1 MSVDL
6 TQLRYF
12 REIARAGSMTGA
24 ARSLRVSQPT
34 VSVAVKQL
42 EASLDTTLFMRHRG
56 GVSLTASGEEL
67 LRHVDEVMAV
77 LDRAV
82 ERISGLDHGLTGS
95 FVIGCHESLGAYFLP
110 EFLQRVLREAPEI
123 AVTLHNDSS
132 SSILDAVVSRDVHF
146 GLVVNPRK
154 HPDVVLTELFRD
166 AIDVFAAVD
175 EGVLPIEDPDAYYGA
190 RGARFEDIEDAR
202 AYFESHPL
210 IYPSRVG
217 ECVSLL
223 EALGERGFD
232 PPRRLDCGDFG
243 LVKSLALTGIGP
255 ALLPRRIAAHRTP
268 QRLRRLHH
276 TLPIF
281 RDAINLVY
289 RADLHRTR
297 AATYL
302 KDELIRCAA
311 EMPSVAA

>member
-1 MSVDL
+1 MDL

-12 REIARAGSMTGA
+12 REIARAGTMTGA

-34 VSVAVKQL
+34 VSVAMKQL
-42 EASLDTTLFMRHRG
+42 EASLDTTLFQRHRA

-82 ERISGLDHGLTGS
+82 ERISGLDHELTGS
-95 FVIGCHESLGAYFLP
+95 LVIGCHESLGAYFLP
-110 EFLQRVLREAPEI
+110 ELLEHVLTDAPKLT
-123 AVTLHNDSS
+123 VTLHNGSS
-132 SSILDAVVSRDVHF
+132 SSVLEAVVSRDVHF
-146 GLVVNPRK
+146 GIVVNPRP

-166 AIDVFAAVD
+166 AIDVFVAAGD
-175 EGVLPIEDPDAYYGA
+175 RSDAPESASAFYGA
-190 RGARFEDIEDAR
+190 EGSRFADLEEAR
-202 AYFESHPL
+202 AYFERRPL
-210 IYPSRVG
+210 VYPSRVG
-217 ECVSLL
+217 ECLSLL
-223 EALGERGFD
+223 ELLGEQGFT
-232 PPRRLDCGDFG
+232 PTRRLDCGDFG
-243 LVKSLALTGIGP
+243 LVKSLALAGIGP

-268 QRLRRLHH
+268 GQLRRLHH

-281 RDAINLVY
+281 EDSIRLVY

-302 KDELIRCAA
+302 KDELVRCAA
-311 EMPSVAA
+311 AMPSVAV

>member
-1 MSVDL
+1 MDL

-12 REIARAGSMTGA
+12 REIARAGSMTSA
-24 ARSLRVSQPT
+24 ARSLKVSQPT
-34 VSVAVKQL
+34 VSVAIKQL
-42 EASLDTTLFMRHRG
+42 EGSLDTTLFQRHRG

-82 ERISGLDHGLTGS
+82 ERISGLDHELTGS

-110 EFLQRVLREAPEI
+110 EFLETVLRDAPKVT
-123 AVTLHNDSS
+123 VTLHNTSS
-132 SSILDAVVSRDVHF
+132 SSVLDAVVSRDVHF
-146 GLVVNPRK
+146 GIVVNPRK

-166 AIDVFAAVD
+166 AIDVFVGVDDDAAPV
-175 EGVLPIEDPDAYYGA
+175 EEPEAYYGEA
-190 RGARFEDIEDAR
+190 GSHFADVEEAR

-223 EALGERGFD
+223 EALAEQGFE

-243 LVKSLALTGIGP
+243 LVKSLALAGIGP

-276 TLPIF
+276 ALPVFQDSIH
-281 RDAINLVY
+281 LVF
-289 RADLHRTR
+289 RADMHRTR
-297 AATYL
+297 AANYL
-302 KDELIRCAA
+302 KEELVRCAA
-311 EMPSVAA
+311 AMPSVAA

>member
-1 MSVDL
+1 VDL

-24 ARSLRVSQPT
+24 ARSLKVSQPT
-34 VSVAVKQL
+34 VSVAIKQL
-42 EASLDTTLFMRHRG
+42 EGSLDTTLFQRHRG

-67 LRHVDEVMAV
+67 LRHVDEVMGV

-82 ERISGLDHGLTGS
+82 ERISGLDHELMGS

-110 EFLQRVLREAPEI
+110 EFLETVLRDAPK
-123 AVTLHNDSS
+123 VTVSLHNTSS
-132 SSILDAVVSRDVHF
+132 SSVLDAVVSRDVHF
-146 GLVVNPRK
+146 GIVVNPRK

-166 AIDVFAAVD
+166 AIDVFVGVD
-175 EGVLPIEDPDAYYGA
+175 DDVAPLDEPEAYYGEA
-190 RGARFEDIEDAR
+190 GSRFADIDEAR

-223 EALGERGFD
+223 EALADKGFE

-243 LVKSLALTGIGP
+243 LVKSLALAGIGP

-276 TLPIF
+276 ALPVFQDSIH
-281 RDAINLVY
+281 LVF
-289 RADLHRTR
+289 RADMHRTR
-297 AATYL
+297 AANYL
-302 KDELIRCAA
+302 KEELVRCAA
-311 EMPSVAA
+311 AMPSVAA

>member
-1 MSVDL
+1 MRVDL

-34 VSVAVKQL
+34 VSVAIKSL
-42 EASLDTTLFMRHRG
+42 EASLDTTLFQRHRG

-82 ERISGLDHGLTGS
+82 ERITGLDHELTGS
-95 FVIGCHESLGAYFLP
+95 YVIGCHESLGAYFLP
-110 EFLQRVLREAPEI
+110 DFLEHLLHDAPELT
-123 AVTLHNDSS
+123 VSLHNDSS
-132 SSILDAVVSRDVHF
+132 SSVLDAVVSRDVHF
-146 GLVVNPRK
+146 GIVVNPRP

-166 AIDVFAAVD
+166 AIDVFVAAP
-175 EGVLPIEDPDAYYGA
+175 EGTDALEDPAAYYGA
-190 RGARFEDIEDAR
+190 PGSAFASADDAR

-217 ECVSLL
+217 ECTALL
-223 EALGERGFD
+223 EQLATQGFA
-232 PPRRLDCGDFG
+232 PPRRLDCGDFA
-243 LVKSLALTGIGP
+243 LVKSLALAGIGP
-255 ALLPRRIAAHRTP
+255 ALLPRRIASHRTP
-268 QRLRRLHH
+268 QQLRRLHH
-276 TLPIF
+276 GLPIF
-281 RDAINLVY
+281 HDAIHLVY

-302 KDELIRCAA
+302 KDQLIRCAGA
-311 EMPSVAA
+311 MPSVGV